1 MAIDIT
7 VLGSSSATPTSSRHP
22 SAFLFKSSKQ
32 KDYFLIDCGEGTQI
46 LLRRAKIR
54 MQRVSRIF
62 ISHLHGDHFFG
73 LIGFISTQNLL
84 GRTEELHI
92 YAHKPLE
99 KIIKIQLKL
108 EKTKLNF
115 PLIFHAISSK
125 KKKNVLYE
133 DATIEI
139 TTFPL
144 VHSIPTNGFLFR
156 EKGAARLIDKGFIK
170 KYNPTIEQIAAIKK
184 GNDFTTPDGEI
195 LKNENITFMY
205 NDLKTFA
212 YCSDTI
218 YTETILPYIENVD
231 LLYHEATFMEELAD
245 VAKEK
250 YHSTAKQAAEIAT
263 LAHAK
268 KLLIG
273 HYSARYKD
281 LTPLIAEAR
290 AVFPNTLAAYEGS
303 TINVSD

>member
-22 SAFLFKSSKQ
+22 SAFLLKSNKR

-46 LLRRAKIR
+46 LMRRARIR

-73 LIGFISTQNLL
+73 LIGFIFTQNLL
-84 GRTEELHI
+84 GRTEELHV

-99 KIIKIQLKL
+99 KIIKIQLKV
-108 EKTKLNF
+108 EKTVLSY
-115 PLIFHAISSK
+115 PLIFHPIPLK
-125 KKKNVLYE
+125 KKKNILYE
-133 DATIEI
+133 DASIEVI
-139 TTFPL
+139 TFPL

-156 EKGAARLIDKGFIK
+156 EKGATRLIDKEFITEYHPSIK
-170 KYNPTIEQIAAIKK
+170 QIAAIKK
-184 GNDFTTPDGEI
+184 GNDFIAPNGEI
-195 LKNENITFMY
+195 LKNENISFLSD
-205 NDLKTFA
+205 DLKTFA

-218 YTETILPYIENVD
+218 YTETIIPYIYNVD
-231 LLYHEATFMEELAD
+231 MLYHEATFMEELAD
-245 VAKEK
+245 IAKEK
-250 YHSTAKQAAEIAT
+250 YHSTAKQAAEIAI

-281 LTPLIAEAR
+281 LKPLIAEAK
-290 AVFPNTLAAYEGS
+290 AVFPETLAAFEGS
-303 TINVSD
+303 TIKI